1 MKQVHRLFG
10 LLGLVV
16 TLALGGCGGGGN
28 SASSAPTQNSFAGGG
43 NNVVAMT
50 VEPGPASSGNQPFNQ
65 PYVSV
70 KFCVPGGSCATISG
84 ILVDTGSY
92 GLRVM
97 ASVLEQAGVDLPAMP
112 DPVVPGNTIQECLP
126 FADGYAWGK
135 VSSATVSIG
144 GETSSS
150 AVPVQV
156 INDASSPSPAVPPNC
171 SSTNADTALNNVNA
185 LGANGILGIGVLVS
199 DCGSYC
205 AQTPAAPSDIYYSCP
220 PSGGSTCTL
229 VSQPV
234 ADQVSNPVA
243 YFPTD
248 NNGVILQL
256 PPISSSGAPTAS
268 GYLVFGIGT
277 ESNNGL
283 ANAKVLTTSQGG
295 NFTTTFN
302 GSTLG
307 SSFIDSGSNALFFND
322 SSLALCGS
330 SAPEN
335 EFFCPPS
342 TTKLS
347 ATNQGENGTTNPAD
361 FSIANLNDISG
372 TSYAIDDT
380 GGPAPS
386 IPGFGPYFDWGLPF
400 FYGRTIYF
408 AIENAS
414 AGGTTGPYY
423 AY

>member
-1 MKQVHRLFG
+1 MKQAHHLLG
-10 LLGLVV
+10 LLGLIG
-16 TLALGGCGGGGN
+16 TLALCGCGGG
-28 SASSAPTQNSFAGGG
+28 SSSSVTSAPAQDSFSGGG
-43 NNVVAMT
+43 NNVVTMT
-50 VEPGPASSGNQPFNQ
+50 VEPGPADAGDQPFNQ
-65 PYVSV
+65 PLVSV
-70 KFCVPGGSCATISG
+70 KICVPNGGCGTISG

-97 ASVLEQAGVDLPAMP
+97 ASVLAQAGVSLPAMT
-112 DPVVPGNTIQECLP
+112 DPLVPGNTIQECLP
-126 FADGYAWGK
+126 FADGYAWGQI
-135 VSSATVSIG
+135 SSATVSVG

-150 AVPVQV
+150 PVPVQV
-156 INDASSPSPAVPPNC
+156 INDASSPSPAVPSSC
-171 SSTNADTALNNVNA
+171 SSNGVSLDSVDA
-185 LGANGILGIGVLVS
+185 LGANGVLGVGVFVS

-205 AQTPAAPSDIYYSCP
+205 ATTPAQSDDIYYSCP
-220 PSGGSTCTL
+220 PAGGNACTL
-229 VSQPV
+229 ASQPV

-256 PPISSSGAPTAS
+256 PSISNSGAPTAS

-277 ESNNGL
+277 ESNNAL
-283 ANAKVLTTSQGG
+283 ANAKVLTANQDG

-302 GSTLG
+302 GSSLT

-330 SAPEN
+330 SPPDN
-335 EFFCPPS
+335 EFYCPPS
-342 TTKLS
+342 TTSLS
-347 ATNQGENGTTNPAD
+347 ATNQGENGTTDPAD
-361 FSIANLNDISG
+361 FSIANLNDING
-372 TSYAIDDT
+372 NDYAISDT

-386 IPGFGPYFDWGLPF
+386 IPNFGPYFDWGIPF

-408 AIENAS
+408 ALDGVN